1 MKRILLVDDQP
12 DVLRGIRRLLHGH
25 FHVDVAGDAET
36 AAELLERRAY
46 DAVLTDFNLPG
57 RDGLWLLERTKERRP
72 AARRVLISGRSEKE
86 FDGVQVVERFVRK
99 PATTQELLAAL
110 ER

>member
-12 DVLRGIRRLLHGH
+12 DVLQGIRRLLVGR

-36 AAELLERRAY
+36 AAELLEQHAY
-46 DAVLTDFNLPG
+46 AAVLTDFNLPN
-57 RDGLWLLERTKERRP
+57 RDGLWLLQRTKERRP
-72 AARRVLISGRSEKE
+72 GARRVLISGRSEKE

-99 PATTQELLAAL
+99 PATTQQLLAAL
-110 ER
+110 ES